1 MRTLTLA
8 QARRAALAAQGFG
21 GAARTLPLAERSQ
34 VGMRQ
39 VQRVIDQVAQFQIDT
54 ITVVERAHYLPLFS
68 RLGSYDKQLLD
79 RALSS
84 RPRRLFEYWGHAAS
98 MIDITLEPALRFRM
112 EANRANPSNH
122 YLATL
127 EKHPQLRD
135 QILTEINARG
145 AITAREIEHEEVRD
159 RSHWGW
165 NWSAVKTV
173 LEQLHSNGELVSAGR
188 TSGFE
193 RRHDLRNRVLPAPIA
208 EAETPNREESVT
220 TLVRRAAKAL
230 GVASASCLSD
240 YFRLRTD
247 DTSAAITTLE
257 AKGELVPVRVT
268 GWDRPLWWWHE
279 AKVPRT
285 MPVRTLVSP
294 FDSLIFERRRTHE
307 LFGLFYRIEIY
318 VPEAKR
324 QHGYYVYPFLL
335 GTDFVARVDLKADRA
350 NGALIVKAA
359 WCEPG
364 HDHDASEVARHLAA
378 ELRELGHWTHCPRMV
393 VLPKGDLADDLS
405 SAVQA
410 GHEATVWS
418 AP

>member
-21 GAARTLPLAERSQ
+21 GAARTLPLGERSQ

-112 EANRANPSNH
+112 EANRANPGNH
-122 YLATL
+122 YLATV
-127 EKHPQLRD
+127 EKHPQLLD
-135 QILTEINARG
+135 QVLTEINERG

-173 LEQLHSNGELVSAGR
+173 LEQLHSNGEVVSAGR
-188 TSGFE
+188 TPGFE
-193 RRHDLRNRVLPAPIA
+193 RRYDLRNRVLPAPIA
-208 EAETPNREESVT
+208 EAQTPSRQESVT

-257 AKGELVPVRVT
+257 ASGELVPVRVT

-307 LFGLFYRIEIY
+307 LFGLFYRLEIY

-350 NGALIVKAA
+350 NATLVVKAA
-359 WCEPG
+359 WYEPG
-364 HDHDASEVARHLAA
+364 HDHSPAEVAAHLAA
-378 ELRELGHWTHCPRMV
+378 ELRELGHWTRCPRVV
-393 VLPKGDLADDLS
+393 VLPKGDLVDDLS

-410 GHEATVWS
+410 ADEATVWS